1 MAVTDDNDMDM
12 ASSAVS
18 DLDAQEKTAEAAAP
32 VDATSSSATGENAV
46 SDTLSIVRDVVS
58 DKSATDGSAP
68 PADDEVGQDAD
79 ATGKAKEP
87 DEENFSDVPF
97 NKHPRFQQLLRQAK
111 ANKADAERYQNV
123 QTFIDNHGLS
133 AEEAAD
139 MLVIGGLMKTNPA
152 EAWRRAKPLVQQLL
166 VAAGEVL
173 PEDLKGRVQKGEMS
187 ADAALEVSRARAGVQ
202 SVEATRSF
210 EQQRAAQTQ
219 AQQAATAVVT
229 AAEDWEARRRRNDPN
244 FETKLQPLMKEVAY
258 LQMSEGKPNTP
269 EGVKAQLDR
278 AYKALVPPP
287 AARPAVAAVR
297 PTPTPVTGGQVAG
310 NTAPKP
316 QSTID
321 IIRQR
326 VGRG

>member
-1 MAVTDDNDMDM
+1 MAVTDDNDLDM

-18 DLDAQEKTAEAAAP
+18 DLDAQEQSAEAAAP
-32 VDATSSSATGENAV
+32 ADATSSNATGENAV
-46 SDTLSIVRDVVS
+46 KDTLSIVRDVVA
-58 DKSATDGSAP
+58 DKSGQDGSAP
-68 PADDEVGQDAD
+68 PAEAEVGQAD
-79 ATGKAKEP
+79 AQGKAKEP

-152 EAWRRAKPLVQQLL
+152 EAWKRAKPTVQQLL
-166 VAAGEVL
+166 IAAGEVL

-210 EQQRAAQTQ
+210 EQQRYAQQQ
-219 AQQAATAVVT
+219 AQQAATAVVS
-229 AAEDWEARRRRNDPN
+229 AAETWEAERRRKDPN

-278 AYKALVPPP
+278 AYKALIPPP
-287 AARPAVAAVR
+287 APRQTVASVR
-297 PTPTPVTGGQVAG
+297 PTPPPVTGGQVAG

-326 VGRG
+326 VSRG